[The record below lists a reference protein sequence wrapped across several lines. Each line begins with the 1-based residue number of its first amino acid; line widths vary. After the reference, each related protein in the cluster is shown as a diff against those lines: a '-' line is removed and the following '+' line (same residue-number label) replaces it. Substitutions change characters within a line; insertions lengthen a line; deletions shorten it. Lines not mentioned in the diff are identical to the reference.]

1 MRGGPTFWEGGAGLA
16 GLSGPEEARTCEELV
31 ELFRDQH
38 GELAVDLARIPRLHR
53 SARQD
58 AFLQLRRRLAVH
70 EALEQATLH
79 PRAAGGFAAAQ
90 ADARLTEEA
99 RLAAGM
105 ESLEGLDP
113 HSVAFDAA
121 YARWAVMLLRHARLE
136 ERLEF
141 PRVTGPLDEQARR
154 RVAMA
159 CAMWRGEG
167 EAYLGQTFGEML
179 ASAAEQLAQP

>member
-1 MRGGPTFWEGGAGLA
+1 MRGGPTRWEGGAGLA

-31 ELFRDQH
+31 ELLREQH
-38 GELAVDLARIPRLHR
+38 GELAVDITRLPRLHR

-70 EALEQATLH
+70 EMLEQATLH
-79 PRAAGGFAAAQ
+79 PRVAGGFATAQ
-90 ADARLTEEA
+90 ADARLAEEA
-99 RLAAGM
+99 RLSAGM
-105 ESLEGLDP
+105 ESLEELDP

-141 PRVTGPLDEQARR
+141 PRVTGPLDESARR
-154 RVAMA
+154 RVAIA

-179 ASAAEQLAQP
+179 RSAAEQLTP